1 MDLKKPRLLL
11 LLLTLSTA
19 VTCIANE
26 QTISEPDTSD
36 TGSWNFHVGASAR
49 VSTLGYGL
57 EVSVPVFQDQLN
69 VRAGF
74 NTFNYEYEDDSNDG
88 SSQDLTLK
96 ADLKLHSMPLLL
108 DWHPF
113 KGGFR
118 LSTGLVFNSNE
129 INATGICEVASCELG
144 DMSFDAATLGTTNVH
159 VDLGGTQP
167 YLGLGYGNAV
177 SSKGGFSFAFDLGIL
192 FQDPTVTV
200 TPSASCQA
208 DPDCR
213 EQAAQ
218 EEADL
223 NDDAQDL
230 GLYPV
235 LSFGLSYMFK

>member
-1 MDLKKPRLLL
+1 MDLKKSRLLL

-19 VTCIANE
+19 GTCMANE
-26 QTISEPDTSD
+26 QTNSEPDSSD
-36 TGSWNFHVGASAR
+36 TESWNFHIGATAR

-74 NTFNYEYEDDSNDG
+74 NTLSYDYEDDSLDG
-88 SSQDLTLK
+88 GSQDLALK
-96 ADLKLHSMPLLL
+96 ADLKLQSIPLLL

-118 LSTGLVFNSNE
+118 LSTGLVFNNSEVNGT
-129 INATGICEVASCELG
+129 ATCEAASCELG
-144 DMSFDAATLGTTNVH
+144 DQIFDAATLGTTKVQL
-159 VDLGGTQP
+159 DLSGTQP

-177 SSKGGFSFAFDLGIL
+177 GSGGGFSFAFDLGVL

-213 EQAAQ
+213 DAAAQ
-218 EEADL
+218 EEANL
-223 NDDAQDL
+223 NDDVQDFD
-230 GLYPV
+230 LYPV
-235 LSFGLSYMFK
+235 ISFGLSYMFK